1 MVYTVKMIPELICS
15 LSSENMEIFLQYKD
29 INLLNYIY
37 IFGLVGLALYSQ
49 FMLNQENVVSS
60 VFSSET
66 GGF

>member
-15 LSSENMEIFLQYKD
+15 LSSENTEMFLQYKD

-37 IFGLVGLALYSQ
+37 LFGLVGLALYSQ
-49 FMLNQENVVSS
+49 FTLNQENVVSS
-60 VFSSET
+60 VFSSEI

>member
-15 LSSENMEIFLQYKD
+15 LSSENMEMFLQYKD

-37 IFGLVGLALYSQ
+37 LFGLVGLALYSQ
-49 FMLNQENVVSS
+49 FTLNQENVVSS
-60 VFSSET
+60 VFSSKT